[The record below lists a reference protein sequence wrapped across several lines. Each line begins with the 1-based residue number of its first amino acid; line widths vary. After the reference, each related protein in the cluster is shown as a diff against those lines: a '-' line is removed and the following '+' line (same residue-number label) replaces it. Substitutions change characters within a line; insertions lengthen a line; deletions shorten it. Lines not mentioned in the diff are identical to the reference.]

1 MSENKGRLW
10 FVFGLAVIIVLIS
23 SYGYWQKCFVEESA
37 STSIRTTSV
46 EKDSGKELTVYVSGA
61 VNKPGVMIVPS
72 GVRVLDAINRAGGLL
87 AVADT
92 AKINMAQV
100 VKDGMQINV
109 PSKASTG
116 NAIAGGSS
124 QSVSAHAASEKINI
138 NTADAK
144 ELDKLPGI
152 GPAIAEKIIQYRE
165 ANGSFKETTDLRKI
179 PGIGEN
185 KYNKLKDQITI

>member
-37 STSIRTTSV
+37 SASIQTTSV
-46 EKDSGKELTVYVSGA
+46 EKASGKELTVYVSGA
-61 VNKPGVMIVPS
+61 VNKPGVITVPT
-72 GVRVLDAINRAGGLL
+72 GVRVLDAIDRAGGLL

-92 AKINMAQV
+92 TKINMAQV

-109 PSKASTG
+109 PIKANTG
-116 NAIAGGSS
+116 NATAGGSS

-165 ANGSFKETTDLRKI
+165 ANGSFKENTDLKKI
-179 PGIGEN
+179 PGIGEI